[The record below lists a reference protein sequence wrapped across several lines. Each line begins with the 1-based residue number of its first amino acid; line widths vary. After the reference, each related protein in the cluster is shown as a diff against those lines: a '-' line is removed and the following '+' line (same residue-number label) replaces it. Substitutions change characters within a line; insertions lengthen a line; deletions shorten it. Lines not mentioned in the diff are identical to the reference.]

1 MRADTSQLRSAV
13 LQLLAEQGPVR
24 PNKLLKHLRKNYG
37 ASQRAAGETMFR
49 MIHDGSIRRTF
60 FGKLKLP

>member
-1 MRADTSQLRSAV
+1 VRADNSELRAAV
-13 LQLLAEQGPVR
+13 LQFLAEQGPVR

-49 MIHDGSIRRTF
+49 MIHDRSIRRTF
-60 FGKLKLP
+60 FGKLRLP